1 MAART
6 AVVLAALAL
15 LAREAPAARSR
26 DDAIPLLADA
36 HVFVDSDSQRS
47 FDASGCALPCGWMAT
62 DAHGNF
68 VAEGTIAADR
78 AVHLQPADFPVGFYR
93 IAFSRPGT
101 NATTAAVLREPASA
115 EDWPPSETPVAVD
128 TAQSWLQP
136 CDMRTQT
143 LISLAV
149 RMLFHSTPTTLGS
162 TLAR

>member
-26 DDAIPLLADA
+26 DDAIPSLADA
-36 HVFVDSDSQRS
+36 HVFLDSDSQRS

-101 NATTAAVLREPASA
+101 NATTAADPTIEAGRVGKM
-115 EDWPPSETPVAVD
+115 AVGLNLAKSGAA
-128 TAQSWLQP
+128 AQMTV
-136 CDMRTQT
+136 CD
-143 LISLAV
+143 LEWIC
-149 RMLFHSTPTTLGS
+149 F
-162 TLAR
+162 